1 MNFDVGQEEKRLC
14 ERIKGLFTAD
24 RAADLMP
31 LENLSVEDIHRTVLR
46 GLALLGQTG
55 YLSPAVACS
64 QNSVGLVVIQEQL
77 AAMAPSLFLSVEVNA
92 RIFGRLVANWGTSDQ
107 KERILPDLTSGRC
120 IGAVA
125 LSEMSGNIENDPLA
139 TKGVPST
146 DGFRVT
152 GSKSHVVN
160 SAIADWIAV
169 AGTIDGEQGTA
180 FFLIPKESNGLLI
193 SDRTPTLGYEGVAV
207 SSIRL
212 EDCPL
217 PSKHVIRPP
226 DPNVSLK
233 TVRLWEDQVLTAA
246 SLGLMRRSFD
256 LAVEYAKTHQS
267 GGKPIIAYQE
277 VGFKLAEMLTL
288 LQTAQLLA
296 YRAAWM
302 SESGDREAFVLARS
316 AKVFCTESSERVASE
331 ALQILGETGYVRGNP
346 AESGYRDAKYLQ
358 IAGTSTEISRMKIGD
373 AVLEYQ

>member
-1 MNFDVGQEEKRLC
+1 MNFDVGEEEKRLC
-14 ERIKGLFTAD
+14 EGIKGLFTAD

-31 LENLSVEDIHRTVLR
+31 LENLSVEDIRRTVLR
-46 GLALLGQTG
+46 WLALLGQTG
-55 YLSPAVACS
+55 YLSPGVPCS

-77 AAMAPSLFLSVEVNA
+77 ATMAPSLFLSVEVSA

-107 KERILPDLTSGRC
+107 KERILPDLTSGRR

-139 TKGVPST
+139 TKGVSST

-217 PSKHVIRPP
+217 PSMHVIRPP

-302 SESGDREAFVLARS
+302 SESGDREAPVLARS
-316 AKVFCTESSERVASE
+316 AKVFCTESSEKVASE
-331 ALQILGETGYVRGNP
+331 ALQILGETGYVLGNP

-373 AVLEYQ
+373 AVLEC

>member
-1 MNFDVGQEEKRLC
+1 MNFDVGEEEKRLC
-14 ERIKGLFTAD
+14 ERIKGLFAAD

-31 LENLSVEDIHRTVLR
+31 LENLSVEDMRGTVLR
-46 GLALLGQTG
+46 WLVSLGQTG
-55 YLSPAVACS
+55 YLSPGVACT

-77 AAMAPSLFLSVEVNA
+77 AAMAPSLFLSVEVSA

-107 KERILPDLTSGRC
+107 KERILPDLTSGRR

-139 TKGVPST
+139 TKGVSST

-169 AGTIDGEQGTA
+169 AGHIDGEQGTA
-180 FFLIPKESNGLLI
+180 FFLIPKDSNGLLI

-212 EDCPL
+212 EDCQL
-217 PSKHVIRPP
+217 SSKHVIRPP
-226 DPNVSLK
+226 EPNVSLK

-302 SESGDREAFVLARS
+302 SESGDREAAVLARS
-316 AKVFCTESSERVASE
+316 AKVFCTESSEKIASE

-373 AVLEYQ
+373 AVLEY